1 MQWKKLFKK
10 LLFPPVWLMIIFTVI
25 STAALIFI
33 FLKGLEESAVAYV
46 SYVIAFYTLSVVCIF
61 FSIVLP
67 KRFKEIKQKI
77 YASPIGRRY
86 MTDAVFR
93 THISLYTSLG
103 INLLYVG
110 INALSFILYRSVWF
124 TVLAFYYAIL
134 AVMRFLLVRYVRKVG
149 IGKNRLG
156 ELKRAIL
163 CSSILLSLNFALS
176 GAVLMML
183 YQNKGY
189 NYHGVL
195 IYIMAGYA
203 FYITT
208 HAIVDLI
215 KYRKHGSPV
224 MTTTKIIALSAA
236 LVSMLNLETAMFSQ
250 FGADMDPQNK
260 WLMIALTG
268 AGVSISVVTMSVCM
282 IVKSLKEIKALENN

>member
-61 FSIVLP
+61 FSMVLP
-67 KRFKEIKQKI
+67 KRFKEIKQKV

-93 THISLYTSLG
+93 THISLYTSFG

-282 IVKSLKEIKALENN
+282 IVKSLREIKALENN